1 MVFPETAKDDRG
13 MTIYERMLSLPL
25 FQGMNKDDLTHLA
38 GHTKFDFCRVEAGK
52 VLVKDGEA
60 CTFLC
65 FLMKGMLRVSSEA
78 DDHSFMLVEELKAPA
93 ILQPER
99 IFGLYQRFSHTFT
112 TTTPCNCLFIQ
123 KSDVVRI
130 AEENA
135 IFRIN
140 LLNMISTQSQ
150 RLCRNLWHQQPD
162 SLQERIVRFI
172 ESRSLYPAGHKSL
185 HIKMTRLAHELND
198 SRLDISRAL
207 NAMQDAGLLAL
218 HRGCIEIPALERL
231 INHSFCCNAA
241 TGGLTDC

>member
-1 MVFPETAKDDRG
+1 MN
-13 MTIYERMLSLPL
+13 IYERMLSLPL
-25 FQGMNKDDLTHLA
+25 FQGMNKNDLTTLA

-60 CTFLC
+60 CSFLC
-65 FLMKGMLRVSSEA
+65 FLMKGMLRVASQA

-99 IFGLYQRFSHTFT
+99 IFGLYQRFSYTFT
-112 TTTPCNCLFIQ
+112 TTTLCNYMVIQ

-140 LLNMISTQSQ
+140 LLNIISTQSQ
-150 RLCRNLWHQQPD
+150 RLSRNLWHQQPE
-162 SLQERIVRFI
+162 SLEERIVRFI
-172 ESRSLYPAGHKSL
+172 ECRCLHPAGRKWL

-207 NAMQDAGLLAL
+207 NAMQEAGLVAL

-231 INHSFCCNAA
+231 ISRP
-241 TGGLTDC
+241 